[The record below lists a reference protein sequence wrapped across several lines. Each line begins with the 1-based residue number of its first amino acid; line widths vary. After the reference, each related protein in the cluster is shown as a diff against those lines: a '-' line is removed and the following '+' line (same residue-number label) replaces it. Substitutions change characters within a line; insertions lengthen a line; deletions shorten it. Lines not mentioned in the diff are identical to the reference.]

1 MEKQPEMQAE
11 QELQNDE
18 EVVIVEVE
26 GPNGEE
32 EYYAQDIIIPYNGKQ
47 FAVLVSIPDDDAPED
62 EEPDL
67 ILARMDTT
75 ADGEIEYVS
84 PEEDEF
90 EAVQKLYDK
99 PMCFLFATILGKFV
113 AGGYGIINPR

>member
-1 MEKQPEMQAE
+1 MEKQPE

-47 FAVLVSIPDDDAPED
+47 FAVLVSIPDDDASE

-75 ADGEIEYVS
+75 EDGEIEYVS

-90 EAVQKLYDK
+90 EAVQKLYDD
-99 PMCFLFATILGKFV
+99 MFEAEDEE
-113 AGGYGIINPR
+113 

>member
-1 MEKQPEMQAE
+1 MEKQPE

-32 EYYAQDIIIPYNGKQ
+32 QYYAQDIIIPYNGKQ

-62 EEPDL
+62 EEPEL

-75 ADGEIEYVS
+75 EDVS

-90 EAVQKLYDK
+90 EAVQKLYDD
-99 PMCFLFATILGKFV
+99 MFEAEDEE
-113 AGGYGIINPR
+113 

>member
-1 MEKQPEMQAE
+1 MEKQPEMQSE

-67 ILARMDTT
+67 ILARMDRT

-90 EAVQKLYDK
+90 EAVQKLYDD
-99 PMCFLFATILGKFV
+99 MFETGDEE
-113 AGGYGIINPR
+113 